1 MACQGYGAVFL
12 YTLIKK
18 QWEPNPTSSIVKSPQ
33 PTIKQ
38 DRHPHCL
45 WKEYHW
51 AAFLASSFIMLML
64 LHVSSVYTF
73 TICFTWRILLCTK
86 KFLIRLDL
94 LRINGISRIPR
105 FMHTVPVLLFFE
117 PHSQGYRCI
126 NNWRCWYIPNWKE
139 TFRDFTRNIQSLPF
153 RNPLLL
159 QKSIEDELGWWWHTS
174 YEKGQK
180 VTNGAYKSRNI
191 SYSWCYTK
199 SEA

>member
-18 QWEPNPTSSIVKSPQ
+18 QWKPSPTSSIVKSPQ

-38 DRHPHCL
+38 ARHPHCL

-73 TICFTWRILLCTK
+73 TIYFTWRILLCTK
-86 KFLIRLDL
+86 KFLIKLDL

-105 FMHTVPVLLFFE
+105 FMHTIPMLLIFWTLMPVDASRSIIARSRI
-117 PHSQGYRCI
+117 PSHSSRISSKSSSEYVS
-126 NNWRCWYIPNWKE
+126 
-139 TFRDFTRNIQSLPF
+139 FTV
-153 RNPLLL
+153 L
-159 QKSIEDELGWWWHTS
+159 Q
-174 YEKGQK
+174 
-180 VTNGAYKSRNI
+180 V
-191 SYSWCYTK
+191 
-199 SEA
+199 